1 MGVHFRVVTSPVSA
15 HRVRARSFPGFFATR
30 PLPAWRTLAVM
41 ALAWAT
47 AWGHAATP
55 GEGGQPLRVAV
66 SSTPHASLLHL
77 AAAIDAFAAQGV
89 AVQLVPVSH
98 GKAAL
103 DKLAAGEADLAAA
116 AEVPFV
122 VGVLQG
128 QPWSVLAS
136 VASVNTEMALI
147 ARRDRGIAGPAD
159 LAGKR
164 VGVTLG
170 TSGEYFLW
178 AWMIRQRLPAQALEQ
193 VDLAPN
199 RLVGALAEGSVDA
212 VATWQPVRQEAERAL
227 GSGGLT
233 FTAPLS
239 YTTTHVVVGSQPALA
254 ADPQVMR
261 RFLRALLQAEAFLR
275 RQPQKAL
282 SLVAQRLKL
291 TPAELQSQWAD
302 LSLRVDQRQSQL
314 ITWEDEARWAMA
326 RGYVA
331 ARPLP
336 NLLPHLDLEPLAAEA
351 PGRVTVVH

>member
-1 MGVHFRVVTSPVSA
+1 MSSISA
-15 HRVRARSFPGFFATR
+15 LHGRARFRAAVFASR
-30 PLPAWRTLAVM
+30 MKLACR
-41 ALAWAT
+41 ALALLSLLWA
-47 AWGHAATP
+47 APASHASKP
-55 GEGGQPLRVAV
+55 GEAGQALRVAV

-77 AAAIDAFAAQGV
+77 AAAIDAFSAQGL
-89 AVQLVPVSH
+89 AVELIPVSH

-103 DKLAAGEADLAAA
+103 DKLANGEVELAAA

-178 AWMIRQRLPAQALEQ
+178 AWMIRQRLPADALQQ
-193 VDLAPN
+193 VDLPPN
-199 RLVGALAEGSVDA
+199 RLAPALAEGKVDA
-212 VATWQPVRQEAERAL
+212 VATWQPVRQEAEKAL
-227 GSGGLT
+227 GSGGLS

-239 YTTTHVVVGSQPALA
+239 YTTTHVVVGRQPVLA

-261 RFLRALLQAEAFLR
+261 RFVRALLKAEDFLR
-275 RQPQKAL
+275 RQPAQAL
-282 SLVAQRLKL
+282 SLVAQRLKM
-291 TPAELQSQWAD
+291 PP
-302 LSLRVDQRQSQL
+302 LRVDQRQSQL

-326 RGYVA
+326 RGYVPS
-331 ARPLP
+331 RPMP
-336 NLLPHLDLEPLAAEA
+336 NLLPHLELGPLAAEA